1 MESAIYN
8 AQKAVR
14 VVSMMIPMTDFTSDQ
29 LNELDKDPLIA
40 IILELRE
47 MVIKQSA
54 QIQQQASQIQDL
66 QDQLAKNSEN
76 SGKPPSSDGLKKPR
90 TRSLRKSQGRQSG
103 GQPGHKGH
111 TLEMVEDP
119 DHVIVHRVDSCP
131 QCAANLSHV
140 VPDKIE
146 KRQVFDVPPVHFE
159 VTEHQAETVTCCCG
173 HTIKADFPLEVTQAT
188 QYGSRLKAQAVYLN
202 NYQLI
207 PLARTCEVFEDFY
220 GHSPSEALIVRANA
234 TFVEQS
240 EPTLDLIK
248 NQLIQADVAHADESG
263 LRVEGSL
270 HWLHVVSTQWLTY
283 YAVHPKRGQDAMRE
297 IGILSAF
304 SGRLIHDC
312 WASYFTL
319 INCLH
324 GLCNAHILRELQFI
338 VDQYDQTWT
347 LDMGKL
353 LLDIK
358 AEVEATPI
366 EQMALSPVII
376 EHYQKY
382 YDELLQLG
390 FDANPPPEHSP
401 LPKPGR
407 KKHSPPKNLLDRLQ
421 KYKSEILIFMYDFRV
436 PFDNNL
442 AERDIRMIKVK
453 QKISDSFRT
462 RNGADIFCA
471 IRSYISTA
479 RKQDVNVIQAI
490 YDAFNGQPFIPL
502 VRED

>member
-1 MESAIYN
+1 MENAICN
-8 AQKAVR
+8 PQKAVR
-14 VVSMMIPMTDFTSDQ
+14 VVSMMIPMTDFSSDQ
-29 LNELDKDPLIA
+29 LNEQDKDTLIVL
-40 IILELRE
+40 ILELRE
-47 MVIKQSA
+47 MVINQSA
-54 QIQQQASQIQDL
+54 QIQEQASQIQDL
-66 QDQLAKNSEN
+66 QDQLAKNSQN

-90 TRSLRKSQGRQSG
+90 TRSLRKPQGRKSG
-103 GQPGHKGH
+103 GQLGHKGH

-119 DHVIVHRVDSCP
+119 DHVVVHRVDSCP
-131 QCAANLSHV
+131 QCAANLSDV

-146 KRQVFDVPPVHFE
+146 KRQVFDVPPVQIE
-159 VTEHQAETVTCCCG
+159 VTEHQAETVTCRCG
-173 HTIKADFPLEVTQAT
+173 HTIKADFPLEVTQPT

-207 PLARTCEVFEDFY
+207 PLARTCEVFKDFY
-220 GHSPSEALIVRANA
+220 GHSPSEALIVKANA
-234 TFVEQS
+234 TFVQQS
-240 EPTLDLIK
+240 EPTLNLIQK
-248 NQLIQADVAHADESG
+248 QLLQADVAHADESG

-270 HWLHVVSTQWLTY
+270 HWLHVVSTQLLTY

-338 VDQYDQTWT
+338 VDQYDQTWA

-366 EQMALSPVII
+366 EQMALSPAII
-376 EHYQKY
+376 EHYQKC
-382 YDELLQLG
+382 YDQLLQLG
-390 FDANPPPEHSP
+390 FDANPPPKHP
-401 LPKPGR
+401 QLPKPGR
-407 KKHSPPKNLLDRLQ
+407 KKQSPPKNLLDRLQ
-421 KYKSEILIFMYDFRV
+421 KYKSEVLIFMYDFRV

-442 AERDIRMIKVK
+442 AERDVRMIKVK
-453 QKISDSFRT
+453 QKISGSFRT
-462 RNGADIFCA
+462 RNGADTFCA
-471 IRSYISTA
+471 IRSYISTV

-490 YDAFNGQPFIPL
+490 YDAFNGQPFIPFAN
-502 VRED
+502 EG